1 MTQNPAPHTPPLTQP
16 PRAARQSAGSQP
28 DYAADLYPTRSPASE
43 HRPGPFVVLALAG
56 ISVIALLGGG
66 LLGSL
71 VRGDQG
77 TGGGPPG
84 ASAVAG
90 LPSVESEPATP
101 QPGVAEEAPSEE
113 PAAEPEAPRI
123 FTDGFTLQSQPC
135 GSEPTGPEC
144 NASGT
149 INNGTVWVLLSFGKG
164 EPADILG
171 VTVVAGGDQPV
182 GGGEVTLGDLGCIAP
197 CDGWT
202 YFSLSGLEPGP
213 YRVNISRNGE
223 PAGTTQFETEPD

>member
-1 MTQNPAPHTPPLTQP
+1 MTQSPAPHTPPLTQP
-16 PRAARQSAGSQP
+16 PRATRKSAGSP
-28 DYAADLYPTRSPASE
+28 RDYAADLYPTRSPASE
-43 HRPGPFVVLALAG
+43 RRLGPFVVLAIG
-56 ISVIALLGGG
+56 GVSVIALLGGS

-71 VRGDQG
+71 VRGGQG
-77 TGGGPPG
+77 TGEPPG

-90 LPSVESEPATP
+90 LPSAEGEPATP
-101 QPGVAEEAPSEE
+101 QPGVAEEAPSED

-123 FTDGFTLQSQPC
+123 FTDGFTLRSQPC
-135 GSEPTGPEC
+135 GSEPSGPEC
-144 NASGT
+144 TVSGVV
-149 INNGTVWVLLSFGKG
+149 NDGTVWVLLSFEKG
-164 EPADILG
+164 GPTDVLG

-213 YRVNISRNGE
+213 YRVNIGRNGE